1 MNDRAHRQAIDRD
14 RIHRDA
20 ESGDAKTI
28 AEIET
33 SAAATLRQVHDKK
46 AELIEAGDLSE
57 QGISNVISGMI
68 DGWYTARA
76 DLSAQLDA
84 IEAKAKAV
92 GDAMPERKDE
102 HDKLCDLYRDAPP
115 DRKMRHITDA
125 LSGKNDELAVALL
138 TEHAMT
144 NQLNDID
151 RANLRKRIAVGAD
164 QLQRDDLLSRIAA
177 ARRSLEYVT
186 AKLTGV

>member
-1 MNDRAHRQAIDRD
+1 MNHRQAIDRE

-28 AEIET
+28 AEIE
-33 SAAATLRQVHDKK
+33 AAASATLRQVHDKK
-46 AELIEAGDLSE
+46 AELIAAGDLTE
-57 QGISNVISGMI
+57 QGIRNIIAGMVN
-68 DGWYTARA
+68 GWLTARG
-76 DLSAQLDA
+76 DLVAQLDG
-84 IEAKAKAV
+84 IEAKAQAV
-92 GDAMPERKDE
+92 ADAMPERTDE
-102 HDKLCDLYRDAPP
+102 HDRLCDIYRQAPP

-125 LSGKNDELAVALL
+125 LSGKNDALAVALL

-151 RANLRKRIAVGAD
+151 RANLRKRIAVGAE
-164 QLQRDDLLSRIAA
+164 QVQRDDVLSRIEA

-186 AKLTGV
+186 AKLTEV

>member
-1 MNDRAHRQAIDRD
+1 MNDRAHRQAIDSA

-28 AEIET
+28 AEIEA
-33 SAAATLRQVHDKK
+33 SAAATLRSISEKK
-46 AELIEAGDLSE
+46 AELIAAGELTE

-68 DGWYTARA
+68 DGWRTARG
-76 DLSAQLDA
+76 DLNAQLDG
-84 IEAKAKAV
+84 IEAKARAV
-92 GDAMPERKDE
+92 SDAMPERTPE
-102 HDKLCDLYRDAPP
+102 HDKLCDLYRAAPP
-115 DRKMRHITDA
+115 DRKMRFITDA
-125 LSGKNDELAVALL
+125 LSGKNDELAAALL

-151 RANLRKRIAVGAD
+151 RENLRKRLAVGGA
-164 QLQRDDLLSRIAA
+164 QVQRDDLLSRIEA